1 EVAVVVAPG
10 AVTGEVDVL
19 DLAPVLVAVA
29 VIVAVH
35 GAQHAWPRTAHDEV
49 AALAS
54 RDFVAVGVDHSGVD
68 AEHRDASRA
77 RLTGVDTRQGG
88 DHDAAGLGLPPSIDD
103 GAAVATYHAPVP
115 HPRLGVDGLTHGAD
129 ETQAGEVVS
138 LG

>member
-1 EVAVVVAPG
+1 LCHHVVRYQRRLDLHGAEAVTRDIDHVVDAAHDPEVAVVVAPG

-77 RLTGVDTRQGG
+77 GLTGVDTR
-88 DHDAAGLGLPPSIDD
+88 
-103 GAAVATYHAPVP
+103 
-115 HPRLGVDGLTHGAD
+115 
-129 ETQAGEVVS
+129 
-138 LG
+138 